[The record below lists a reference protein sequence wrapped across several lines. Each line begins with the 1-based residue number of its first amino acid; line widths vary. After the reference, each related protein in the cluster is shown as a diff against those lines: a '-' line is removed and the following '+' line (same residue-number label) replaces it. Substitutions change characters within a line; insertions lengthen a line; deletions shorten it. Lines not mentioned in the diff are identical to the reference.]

1 MLSKTTVN
9 SVITVIRDNIRQW
22 ISEEVENMFAV
33 EIDTTQDI
41 SAQDHCSVV
50 LRYVD
55 SGGTIQERLVSV
67 MKCEESTGES
77 FVKLVLDIMLELNL
91 DLKNCVGNSTDGSAN
106 MQGHY
111 NGFSSLLAKEAPHQI
126 HIWCHSHVLNLVIS
140 ETTSTAVTSATLFS
154 LLNDIAIFFRDSYDN
169 ETTRNYWRNKM
180 VVKGLCP
187 KKSFWLI

>member
-1 MLSKTTVN
+1 MTPVQQDHVSHVVQNSKKRYDEAKSSKGRGSLITMLSKTTVN

-41 SAQDHCSVV
+41 SAQDQCSVV

-55 SGGTIQERLVSV
+55 SSGTIQERLVSV

-77 FVKLVLDIMLELNL
+77 FVNLVLDIMLELNL
-91 DLKNCVGNSTDGSAN
+91 DLKNCVGNSTDGAAN
-106 MQGHY
+106 MQGRY

-126 HIWCHSHVLNLVIS
+126 HIWCH
-140 ETTSTAVTSATLFS
+140 
-154 LLNDIAIFFRDSYDN
+154 
-169 ETTRNYWRNKM
+169 
-180 VVKGLCP
+180 
-187 KKSFWLI
+187 